1 MKEKNISQELMENG
15 YWSRFWTGFLFA
27 ESSIRISAWVAQ
39 KQVWKDQVAKADLC
53 LKVDPNK
60 NQRAD
65 WYFSALHVSF
75 ITEM

>member
-1 MKEKNISQELMENG
+1 MDIGLDFELASSLNC
-15 YWSRFWTGFLFA
+15 STSGF
-27 ESSIRISAWVAQ
+27 SNCMSQ
-39 KQVWKDQVAKADLC
+39 KQIWKDQVAKADLC